1 MIRAGGSAVKTLYW
15 HDYETW
21 GEVPAKD
28 RPSQFAGIRT
38 DEDLNVIGAPLV
50 TYCKPTDDVLP
61 KPEACLVT
69 GITPQKALAEGLS
82 EPEFIAAI
90 HAELSQPGTCGV
102 GYNTLRF
109 DDEVTRYCL
118 YRNFFDPYER
128 EWRNGNSRWDIIDM
142 VRLTRALRPDG
153 IEWPNHDDGK
163 PSFKLEHLTV
173 ANGIGHEAAHD
184 ALSDVHATIAVAKL
198 IKEKQPALYDHIYQ
212 LRSKKKVTELID
224 LMNRKPLLHI
234 SSMFP
239 AENGCA
245 AIVAPLAMHPVNKN
259 AVIVCNLSVDP
270 SALMNLS
277 AEEITEKLYTRT
289 EDLPEGEERLP
300 LKLVHLNKCP
310 VLTTVKLLDDA
321 AAERLNIDKVQCE
334 KHWQLLSQVDLKQKL
349 QQVYLS
355 SNFKPSPDPEQQLY
369 DGFLKDADKRTCELV
384 RGADAELFRQ
394 QNFAFEDS
402 RLTAMLFRYRARH
415 FPQTLT
421 ETEQQEWQEW
431 RRQWLTNP
439 DAGAGTTLGELEQ
452 RLSAIREQQT
462 LSESQQQV
470 LVDLETYAAELLTN

>member
-1 MIRAGGSAVKTLYW
+1 MKSLYW

-38 DEDLNVIGAPLV
+38 DEDLNIIGAPLV
-50 TYCKPTDDVLP
+50 TYCKPSSDVLP

-82 EPEFIAAI
+82 EREFIEAI
-90 HAELSQPGTCGV
+90 HAELSLPGTCSV

-109 DDEVTRYCL
+109 DDEVTRYSL
-118 YRNFFDPYER
+118 YRNFYDPYER

-142 VRLTRALRPDG
+142 VRLTRALRPEG
-153 IEWPNHDDGK
+153 IEWPNHDDGR

-198 IKEKQPALYDHIYQ
+198 IKDKQPALYDHIYQ
-212 LRSKKKVTELID
+212 LRSKQKVAALID
-224 LMNRKPLLHI
+224 LVNRRPLLHI

-239 AENGCA
+239 AEHGCA
-245 AIVAPLAMHPVNKN
+245 AIVVPLAMHPVNKN

-270 SALMNLS
+270 TPLINLS
-277 AEEITEKLYTRT
+277 AEAIAEKLYTRT
-289 EDLPEGEERLP
+289 EDLAEGETRLP

-310 VLTTVKLLDDA
+310 VLTTIKLLDDA
-321 AAERLNIDKVQCE
+321 SAQRLSIDKALCE
-334 KHWQLLSQVDLKQKL
+334 KHWQMLSRVDLKEKL
-349 QQVYLS
+349 QQVYQA

-369 DGFLKDADKRTCELV
+369 DGFLKDADKRTSERL
-384 RGADAELFRQ
+384 RRATPEQLQG
-394 QNFAFEDS
+394 QNFVFEDA
-402 RLTAMLFRYRARH
+402 RLSAMLLRYKARNY
-415 FPQTLT
+415 PQVLTEAERQEWLDWRRSWLTDPEAGAGITLT
-421 ETEQQEWQEW
+421 ELAERIARIRQQQ
-431 RRQWLTNP
+431 
-439 DAGAGTTLGELEQ
+439 A
-452 RLSAIREQQT
+452 
-462 LSESQQQV
+462 LSEGQQQV
-470 LVDLETYAAELLTN
+470 LVDLESYAAGLLEN

>member
-1 MIRAGGSAVKTLYW
+1 MKTLYW

-38 DEDLNVIGAPLV
+38 DEDLNIIGAPLV
-50 TYCKPTDDVLP
+50 TYCKPSIDVLP

-69 GITPQKALAEGLS
+69 GITPQKALAEGLP
-82 EPEFIAAI
+82 EREFIDAI
-90 HAELSQPGTCGV
+90 HAELSMPGTCSV

-118 YRNFFDPYER
+118 YRNFYDPYER

-142 VRLTRALRPDG
+142 MRLTRALRPDG
-153 IEWPNHDDGK
+153 IVWPDHDDGR

-198 IKEKQPALYDHIYQ
+198 IKDKQPALYDHIYQ
-212 LRSKKKVTELID
+212 LRSKQKVAALID
-224 LMNRKPLLHI
+224 LVNRRPLLHI

-245 AIVAPLAMHPVNKN
+245 AMVVPLAMHPVNKN

-270 SALMNLS
+270 TPLITLS
-277 AEEITEKLYTRT
+277 AEAIAEKLYTRT
-289 EDLPEGEERLP
+289 EDLAEGEARLP

-310 VLTTVKLLDDA
+310 VLTTIKLLDDA
-321 AAERLNIDKVQCE
+321 SAQRLNIDKALCE
-334 KHWQLLSQVDLKQKL
+334 KHWQMLSRVDLKQKL
-349 QQVYLS
+349 QQVYQT

-369 DGFLKDADKRTCELV
+369 DGFLKDADKRTSERL
-384 RGADAELFRQ
+384 RRATPEQLQG
-394 QNFAFEDS
+394 QNFVFEDS
-402 RLTAMLFRYRARH
+402 RLSAMFVRYKARNY
-415 FPQTLT
+415 PDLLT
-421 ETEQQEWQEW
+421 ESERQEWLEW
-431 RRQWLTNP
+431 RRAWLTDP
-439 DAGAGTTLGELEQ
+439 AAGGGITLAELTE
-452 RLSAIREQQT
+452 RISHIRQQQE

-470 LVDLETYAAELLTN
+470 LIDLEHYAAGLLEN

>member
-1 MIRAGGSAVKTLYW
+1 MKTLYW

-50 TYCKPTDDVLP
+50 TYCKPTNDVLP

-69 GITPQKALAEGLS
+69 GISPQKALAEGLS

-142 VRLTRALRPDG
+142 VRLTRALRPEG
-153 IEWPNHDDGK
+153 IEWPNHEDGR

-198 IKEKQPALYDHIYQ
+198 IKDKQPALYDHIYQ

-239 AENGCA
+239 SENGCA

-270 SALMNLS
+270 TPLINLS
-277 AEEITEKLYTRT
+277 AEEIAEKLYTRT
-289 EDLPEGEERLP
+289 EDLAEGEVRLP

-310 VLTTVKLLDDA
+310 VLTTVKLLDDEA
-321 AAERLNIDKVQCE
+321 AQRLSIDKALCE
-334 KHWQLLSQVDLKQKL
+334 KHWQMVSQTDLKKKL
-349 QQVYLS
+349 QQVYQA

-369 DGFLKDADKRTCELV
+369 DGFLNDADKRTSERV
-384 RGADAELFRQ
+384 RRASAEQFTD
-394 QNFAFEDS
+394 QNFAFEDP
-402 RLTAMLFRYRARH
+402 RLAAIFFRYRARY
-415 FPQTLT
+415 FPQTLSDN
-421 ETEQQEWQEW
+421 ERQEWEEW
-431 RRQWLTNP
+431 RREWLTNP
-439 DAGAGTTLGELEQ
+439 EAGAGITLSELTQ
-452 RLSAIREQQT
+452 RLVSIREQQSLT
-462 LSESQQQV
+462 ESQQQV
-470 LVDLETYAAELLTN
+470 LVDLEAYAAELLVNE

>member
-1 MIRAGGSAVKTLYW
+1 MKSLYW

-38 DEDLNVIGAPLV
+38 DEDLNIIGAPLV
-50 TYCKPTDDVLP
+50 TYCKPSSDVLP

-82 EPEFIAAI
+82 EREFIEAI
-90 HAELSQPGTCGV
+90 HAELSLPGTCSV

-109 DDEVTRYCL
+109 DDEVTRYSL
-118 YRNFFDPYER
+118 YRNFYDPYER

-142 VRLTRALRPDG
+142 VRLTRALRPEG
-153 IEWPNHDDGK
+153 IEWPNHDDGR

-198 IKEKQPALYDHIYQ
+198 IKDKQPALYDHIYQ
-212 LRSKKKVTELID
+212 LRSKQKVAALID
-224 LMNRKPLLHI
+224 LVNRRPLLHI

-239 AENGCA
+239 AEHGCA
-245 AIVAPLAMHPVNKN
+245 AIVVPLAMHPVNKN

-270 SALMNLS
+270 TPLINLS
-277 AEEITEKLYTRT
+277 AEAIAEKLYTRT
-289 EDLPEGEERLP
+289 EDLAEGETRLP

-310 VLTTVKLLDDA
+310 VLTTIKLLDDA
-321 AAERLNIDKVQCE
+321 SAQRLSIDKALCE
-334 KHWQLLSQVDLKQKL
+334 KHWQMLSRVDLKEKL
-349 QQVYLS
+349 QQVYQA

-369 DGFLKDADKRTCELV
+369 DGFLKDADKRTSERL
-384 RGADAELFRQ
+384 RRATPEQLQG
-394 QNFAFEDS
+394 QNFVFEDA
-402 RLTAMLFRYRARH
+402 RLSAMLLRYKARNY
-415 FPQTLT
+415 PQVLTEAERQEWLDWRRSWLTDPEAGAGITLT
-421 ETEQQEWQEW
+421 ELAE
-431 RRQWLTNP
+431 RIARIRQ
-439 DAGAGTTLGELEQ
+439 
-452 RLSAIREQQT
+452 QQT
-462 LSESQQQV
+462 LSEGQQQV
-470 LVDLETYAAELLTN
+470 LVDLESYAAGLLEN